1 MQVLDFGAARD
12 GVPESK
18 RGQRLVVDTE
28 GMEIDPD
35 TAAMEIDGAADEQET
50 I

>member
-18 RGQRLVVDTE
+18 RGHRIVVD
-28 GMEIDPD
+28 
-35 TAAMEIDGAADEQET
+35 IDGNEITPNDDGGYLDNLDGNVDA
-50 I
+50 